1 MRSAPARSIPGHAR
15 KHSRRRLSTPW
26 RGPPTARLSTARVAD
41 VSLSPTKPHGGVV
54 MAVYRRVLLV
64 VDLTDDS
71 VAIGRK
77 AQALAVALGAE
88 IELLH
93 VVEFVPVE
101 PMGET
106 LMPAVQIEEDLL
118 QRSQQRLAALAAD
131 LGLAGAACHVESGN
145 VKAEIVRVARERKAD
160 LIVLGSRERHGLS
173 ILVNFT
179 EDTVLHA
186 APCDVLAMRARS

>member
-1 MRSAPARSIPGHAR
+1 
-15 KHSRRRLSTPW
+15 
-26 RGPPTARLSTARVAD
+26 
-41 VSLSPTKPHGGVV
+41 

-71 VAIGRK
+71 LAIGRK
-77 AQALAVALGAE
+77 AQALAAALGAE

>member
-1 MRSAPARSIPGHAR
+1 
-15 KHSRRRLSTPW
+15 
-26 RGPPTARLSTARVAD
+26 
-41 VSLSPTKPHGGVV
+41 

-71 VAIGRK
+71 LPIGRK
-77 AQALAVALGAE
+77 AQALAATLGAE
-88 IELLH
+88 VELLH

-106 LMPAVQIEEDLL
+106 LMPAVQIEEELL
-118 QRSQQRLAALAAD
+118 QRAQQRLAALAAE
-131 LGLAGAACHVESGN
+131 LGLAGAHCRVESGN
-145 VKAEIVRVARERKAD
+145 VKAEIVRVARERQTD

-173 ILVNFT
+173 ILVNLT